1 MCDMVDI
8 ICQHFGELKEQCF
21 VHKQESL
28 EKICKRGG
36 A

>member
-1 MCDMVDI
+1 MVDI
-8 ICQHFGELKEQCF
+8 ICQYFGELKEQYF

-28 EKICKRGG
+28 ENIYKRGG